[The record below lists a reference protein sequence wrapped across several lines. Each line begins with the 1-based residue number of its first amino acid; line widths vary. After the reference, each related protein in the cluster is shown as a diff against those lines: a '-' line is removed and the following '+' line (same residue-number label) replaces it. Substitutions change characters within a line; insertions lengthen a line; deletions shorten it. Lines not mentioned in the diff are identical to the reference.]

1 MRRREENEPNMN
13 DRITDKFGRIF
24 DDLDEL
30 KQRVAK
36 IETRDE
42 IEHEQ
47 LASISEKVDRIAAS
61 LHEILGKEAVR
72 SSVYGV
78 IGAIVS
84 GIVVWIVTLARG
96 GAQ

>member
-1 MRRREENEPNMN
+1 MIENINE
-13 DRITDKFGRIF
+13 RITDKFSRIF
-24 DDLDEL
+24 SDLDEL

-36 IETRDE
+36 IEVRDE
-42 IEHEQ
+42 LEREQ

-96 GAQ
+96 GTQ

>member
-1 MRRREENEPNMN
+1 MPGTE
-13 DRITDKFGRIF
+13 RISEKFGRIF
-24 DDLDEL
+24 GDLADIQQRVTRIEARDEL
-30 KQRVAK
+30 ER
-36 IETRDE
+36 
-42 IEHEQ
+42 EQ
-47 LASISEKVDRIAAS
+47 LASISEKVDRIAAA

-84 GIVVWIVTLARG
+84 GIVVWIVTLAKG

>member
-1 MRRREENEPNMN
+1 MIQNINE
-13 DRITDKFGRIF
+13 RITDKFGRIF
-24 DDLDEL
+24 SDLDEL

-36 IETRDE
+36 IEVRDDLE
-42 IEHEQ
+42 REQ

-96 GAQ
+96 GTQ

>member
-1 MRRREENEPNMN
+1 MIQNINE
-13 DRITDKFGRIF
+13 RITDKFGRIF
-24 DDLDEL
+24 RDLDEL

-36 IETRDE
+36 IEVRDE
-42 IEHEQ
+42 LEREQ
-47 LASISEKVDRIAAS
+47 LASIYEKVDRIAAS

-96 GAQ
+96 GTQ

>member
-1 MRRREENEPNMN
+1 ME
-13 DRITDKFGRIF
+13 RISDKFGRIF
-24 DDLDEL
+24 GDLDEL

-36 IETRDE
+36 IEVRDE
-42 IEHEQ
+42 LEREQ
-47 LASISEKVDRIAAS
+47 LASIYEKVDRIAAS
-61 LHEILGKEAVR
+61 IHEILGKEAVR

-96 GAQ
+96 GTQ

>member
-1 MRRREENEPNMN
+1 MPSME
-13 DRITDKFGRIF
+13 RISDKFGRIF
-24 DDLDEL
+24 GDLDEL

-36 IETRDE
+36 IEVRDE
-42 IEHEQ
+42 LEREQ
-47 LASISEKVDRIAAS
+47 LASIYEKVDRIAAS

-84 GIVVWIVTLARG
+84 GIVVWIVKLARG

>member
-1 MRRREENEPNMN
+1 MPGME
-13 DRITDKFGRIF
+13 RISDKFGRIF
-24 DDLDEL
+24 CDLDEL

-36 IETRDE
+36 IEVRDE
-42 IEHEQ
+42 LERDQ

-61 LHEILGKEAVR
+61 IHEILGKEAVR

-96 GAQ
+96 GTQ

>member
-1 MRRREENEPNMN
+1 MTGTERVS
-13 DRITDKFGRIF
+13 DKFGRIF
-24 DDLDEL
+24 CDLDEL

-36 IETRDE
+36 IEARDE
-42 IEHEQ
+42 LERSQ
-47 LASISEKVDRIAAS
+47 LNFIAEKVDSIAAS

-96 GAQ
+96 GTQ

>member
-1 MRRREENEPNMN
+1 MIQNINE
-13 DRITDKFGRIF
+13 RITDKFGRIF
-24 DDLDEL
+24 SDLDEL

-36 IETRDE
+36 IEARDE
-42 IEHEQ
+42 LERVQ
-47 LASISEKVDRIAAS
+47 LSSIYEKVDRIAES

-96 GAQ
+96 GAK

>member
-1 MRRREENEPNMN
+1 MPGME
-13 DRITDKFGRIF
+13 RISDKFGRIF
-24 DDLDEL
+24 CDLDEL

-36 IETRDE
+36 IEVRDDLE
-42 IEHEQ
+42 REQ

-96 GAQ
+96 GTQ

>member
-1 MRRREENEPNMN
+1 ME
-13 DRITDKFGRIF
+13 RITDKFGRIF
-24 DDLDEL
+24 CDLDEL

-36 IETRDE
+36 IEVRDDLE
-42 IEHEQ
+42 REQ

-84 GIVVWIVTLARG
+84 GIVVWIVKLARG

>member
-1 MRRREENEPNMN
+1 MPGME
-13 DRITDKFGRIF
+13 RITDKFGRIF
-24 DDLDEL
+24 CDLDEL

-36 IETRDE
+36 IEVRDDLE
-42 IEHEQ
+42 REQ

-96 GAQ
+96 GTQ

>member
-1 MRRREENEPNMN
+1 MTGTERVS
-13 DRITDKFGRIF
+13 DKFGRIF

-36 IETRDE
+36 IEARDE
-42 IEHEQ
+42 LERVQ
-47 LASISEKVDRIAAS
+47 LASIYDKLDSISAS

-84 GIVVWIVTLARG
+84 GIVVWIVTLVRG
-96 GAQ
+96 GTQ

>member
-1 MRRREENEPNMN
+1 MTGTERVS
-13 DRITDKFGRIF
+13 DKFGRIF
-24 DDLDEL
+24 CDLDEL

-36 IETRDE
+36 IEVRDDLE
-42 IEHEQ
+42 REQ
-47 LASISEKVDRIAAS
+47 LASIAEKVDSITAS

-96 GAQ
+96 GTQ

>member
-1 MRRREENEPNMN
+1 MPGME
-13 DRITDKFGRIF
+13 RISDKFGRIF
-24 DDLDEL
+24 CDLDEL

-36 IETRDE
+36 IEVRDE
-42 IEHEQ
+42 LEREQ

-96 GAQ
+96 GTK

>member
-1 MRRREENEPNMN
+1 MPGME
-13 DRITDKFGRIF
+13 RISDKFGRIF
-24 DDLDEL
+24 GDLDEL

-36 IETRDE
+36 IEVRDE
-42 IEHEQ
+42 LEREQ

-84 GIVVWIVTLARG
+84 GIVVWIVTIAKG
-96 GAQ
+96 GTQ

>member
-1 MRRREENEPNMN
+1 MAVTERVS
-13 DRITDKFGRIF
+13 DKFGRIF
-24 DDLDEL
+24 SDLDEL

-36 IETRDE
+36 IEARDE
-42 IEHEQ
+42 FEHEQ
-47 LASISEKVDRIAAS
+47 LASIYEKVDSIAAS

-84 GIVVWIVTLARG
+84 GIVVWIVKLARG

>member
-1 MRRREENEPNMN
+1 MPGME
-13 DRITDKFGRIF
+13 RISEKFGRIF
-24 DDLDEL
+24 GDLDEL

-36 IETRDE
+36 IEARDE
-42 IEHEQ
+42 LERAQ
-47 LASISEKVDRIAAS
+47 LNSISEKVDRIAAS

-84 GIVVWIVTLARG
+84 GIVVWIVTLERG
-96 GAQ
+96 GTQ

>member
-1 MRRREENEPNMN
+1 MPGME
-13 DRITDKFGRIF
+13 RISDKFGRIF
-24 DDLDEL
+24 GDRDEL

-36 IETRDE
+36 IEVRDE
-42 IEHEQ
+42 LEREQ
-47 LASISEKVDRIAAS
+47 LESISEKVDRIAAS

-96 GAQ
+96 GTQ

>member
-1 MRRREENEPNMN
+1 MTGTERVS
-13 DRITDKFGRIF
+13 DKFGRIF
-24 DDLDEL
+24 GDLDEL

-36 IETRDE
+36 IEARDE
-42 IEHEQ
+42 LEREQ
-47 LASISEKVDRIAAS
+47 LASIYDKLDSIAAS

-84 GIVVWIVTLARG
+84 GIVVWIVTLVRG
-96 GAQ
+96 GTQ

>member
-1 MRRREENEPNMN
+1 MIQNINE
-13 DRITDKFGRIF
+13 RITDKFGRIF
-24 DDLDEL
+24 SDLDEL

-36 IETRDE
+36 IEVRDDLE
-42 IEHEQ
+42 REQ
-47 LASISEKVDRIAAS
+47 LASIAEKVDRIAAS

-96 GAQ
+96 GTQ

>member
-1 MRRREENEPNMN
+1 MAVTERVS
-13 DRITDKFGRIF
+13 DKFGRIF
-24 DDLDEL
+24 GDLDEL

-36 IETRDE
+36 IEARDDLE
-42 IEHEQ
+42 RVQ
-47 LASISEKVDRIAAS
+47 LSSIAEKVDSIAAS

-84 GIVVWIVTLARG
+84 GIVVWIVKLAKG
-96 GAQ
+96 GTQ

>member
-1 MRRREENEPNMN
+1 MIQNINE
-13 DRITDKFGRIF
+13 RITDKFGRIF
-24 DDLDEL
+24 SDLDEL

-36 IETRDE
+36 IEVRDE
-42 IEHEQ
+42 LEREE

-96 GAQ
+96 GTQ

>member
-1 MRRREENEPNMN
+1 MPGME
-13 DRITDKFGRIF
+13 RISDKFGRIF
-24 DDLDEL
+24 GDLDEL

-36 IETRDE
+36 IEVRDE
-42 IEHEQ
+42 LEREQ
-47 LASISEKVDRIAAS
+47 LASISEKVDRIASS

-96 GAQ
+96 GTQ

>member
-1 MRRREENEPNMN
+1 MAVTERVS
-13 DRITDKFGRIF
+13 DKFGRIF
-24 DDLDEL
+24 GDLDEL

-36 IETRDE
+36 IEARDE
-42 IEHEQ
+42 FEHEQ
-47 LASISEKVDRIAAS
+47 LASIYEKVDSIAAS

-84 GIVVWIVTLARG
+84 GIVVWVVKLARG

>member
-1 MRRREENEPNMN
+1 MLFR
-13 DRITDKFGRIF
+13 
-24 DDLDEL
+24 
-30 KQRVAK
+30 
-36 IETRDE
+36 
-42 IEHEQ
+42 
-47 LASISEKVDRIAAS
+47 SSIAAS

-96 GAQ
+96 GTQ

>member
-1 MRRREENEPNMN
+1 ME
-13 DRITDKFGRIF
+13 RISDKFGRIF
-24 DDLDEL
+24 CDLDEL

-36 IETRDE
+36 IEVRDE
-42 IEHEQ
+42 LEREQ

-96 GAQ
+96 GTQ

>member
-1 MRRREENEPNMN
+1 MPGME
-13 DRITDKFGRIF
+13 RISDKFGRIF
-24 DDLDEL
+24 GDLDEL

-36 IETRDE
+36 IEVRDDLE
-42 IEHEQ
+42 RKQ
-47 LASISEKVDRIAAS
+47 LESISEKVDRIAAS

-96 GAQ
+96 GTQ

>member
-1 MRRREENEPNMN
+1 MPGME
-13 DRITDKFGRIF
+13 RISEKFGRIF
-24 DDLDEL
+24 CDLDEL

-36 IETRDE
+36 IEVRDDLE
-42 IEHEQ
+42 REQ

-96 GAQ
+96 GTQ

>member
-1 MRRREENEPNMN
+1 MTGTERVS
-13 DRITDKFGRIF
+13 DKFGRIF
-24 DDLDEL
+24 CDLDEL

-36 IETRDE
+36 IEVRDDLE
-42 IEHEQ
+42 REQ
-47 LASISEKVDRIAAS
+47 LASIAEKVDSIAAS

-96 GAQ
+96 GTQ

>member
-1 MRRREENEPNMN
+1 MPGME
-13 DRITDKFGRIF
+13 RISDKPGRIF
-24 DDLDEL
+24 GDLDEL

-36 IETRDE
+36 IEVRDE
-42 IEHEQ
+42 LEREQ

-96 GAQ
+96 GTQ

>member
-1 MRRREENEPNMN
+1 ME
-13 DRITDKFGRIF
+13 RISDKFGRIF
-24 DDLDEL
+24 CDLDEL

-36 IETRDE
+36 IEVRDE
-42 IEHEQ
+42 LEREQ

-84 GIVVWIVTLARG
+84 GIVVWIVKLARG
-96 GAQ
+96 GTQ

>member
-1 MRRREENEPNMN
+1 MPNTNE
-13 DRITDKFGRIF
+13 RISDKFGRIF
-24 DDLDEL
+24 CDLDEL

-36 IETRDE
+36 IEVRDE
-42 IEHEQ
+42 LEREQ
-47 LASISEKVDRIAAS
+47 LASISEKVDSIAAS

>member
-1 MRRREENEPNMN
+1 MPGIE
-13 DRITDKFGRIF
+13 RISDKFVRIF
-24 DDLDEL
+24 GDLDEL

-36 IETRDE
+36 IEVRDE
-42 IEHEQ
+42 LEREQ

-72 SSVYGV
+72 SSIYGV

-84 GIVVWIVTLARG
+84 GIVVWIVKLARG

>member
-1 MRRREENEPNMN
+1 MIQNINE
-13 DRITDKFGRIF
+13 RITDKFSRIF
-24 DDLDEL
+24 SDLDEL

-36 IETRDE
+36 IEVRDE
-42 IEHEQ
+42 LEREQ

-84 GIVVWIVTLARG
+84 GIVVWIVKLARG
-96 GAQ
+96 GTQ

>member
-1 MRRREENEPNMN
+1 ME
-13 DRITDKFGRIF
+13 RISDKFGRIF
-24 DDLDEL
+24 CDLDEL

-36 IETRDE
+36 IEVRDE
-42 IEHEQ
+42 LEREQ
-47 LASISEKVDRIAAS
+47 LESIYEKVDRIAAS

-96 GAQ
+96 GTQ